1 MPVLTNTSISCA
13 WMRQDKLILP
23 THVMVKVLF
32 LECREDVAFLLSR
45 NRKRF
50 TRIRAK
56 QQSIMVVRRCSKF
69 VHFISTIIIFLYL
82 TTTIQFSH
90 VSSYLTICQPQWWKC
105 NSIES
110 ASTEKLRFMLAG
122 RRLTRNTVV
131 SDYISYSNNNDFQSD
146 DDDEVFEEKANLK
159 QRNGSS
165 SPTRP
170 YWEKSE
176 DEDDLIRPTQQ
187 PTSFQS
193 NDVLENDVLEWEKYM
208 TDSGTTWILLPPLAV
223 TKPTCIIHFVG
234 GTFLG
239 TSPQLWYR
247 TLLQDLV
254 RHTSCAIVATSIP
267 VTIARSPLN
276 HVRLSTQLLEQFRI
290 VYNDVIIDEY
300 GRDAIRSVPIC
311 GMGHSLGARLLAV
324 STTLTL
330 GQIEPSRKGQASL
343 LYKSMIL
350 ISFTNYAAAAGIPG
364 IATLSR
370 KSRNI
375 ERQAQRQRR
384 TTRQTQKDT
393 KWWNDDDDD
402 DDDFDDSGYNS
413 NDEDTWSTI
422 WNEVSNVVQLGASR
436 IQNALTPP
444 SDSLEFYPTPEQLWT
459 AIRTNGRYNIP
470 HTLVVQFDDDEIDQ
484 SSRLATSIMN
494 CSDVKFARMRG
505 THLTPITIS
514 DQASASTRTRD
525 KSSSFLQQMNIQAE
539 RILVK
544 TLQGRQQSKR
554 NVVAFLE
561 LRQSIAR
568 YIIDIV
574 AK

>member
-1 MPVLTNTSISCA
+1 M
-13 WMRQDKLILP
+13 
-23 THVMVKVLF
+23 
-32 LECREDVAFLLSR
+32 
-45 NRKRF
+45 
-50 TRIRAK
+50 
-56 QQSIMVVRRCSKF
+56 
-69 VHFISTIIIFLYL
+69 STY
-82 TTTIQFSH
+82 H
-90 VSSYLTICQPQWWKC
+90 SY
-105 NSIES
+105 
-110 ASTEKLRFMLAG
+110 
-122 RRLTRNTVV
+122 
-131 SDYISYSNNNDFQSD
+131 YNNNDMQQDND
-146 DDDEVFEEKANLK
+146 DADVTEVKANLRSK
-159 QRNGSS
+159 NGFSV
-165 SPTRP
+165 TNNNRP
-170 YWEKSE
+170 YWESSE
-176 DEDDLIRPTQQ
+176 DEVDFNGPQRQQ
-187 PTSFQS
+187 PTPFQS
-193 NDVLENDVLEWEKYM
+193 SNELLLENDDVLEWEKYT
-208 TDSGTTWILLPPLAV
+208 TDSGTAWILLPPLSV

-239 TSPQLWYR
+239 TSPQIWYR

-276 HVRLSTQLLEQFRI
+276 HVRLSNQLLEQFRI
-290 VYNDVIIDEY
+290 VYQDVIVDEY
-300 GRDAIRSVPIC
+300 GRDAMQSVPIC

-330 GQIEPSRKGQASL
+330 GRIESSRKGQDSL
-343 LYKSMIL
+343 SYKSMIL

-375 ERQAQRQRR
+375 ERKRKSKRLS
-384 TTRQTQKDT
+384 KVDS
-393 KWWNDDDDD
+393 KWWDDDDD
-402 DDDFDDSGYNS
+402 SDDSDYDSDDD
-413 NDEDTWSTI
+413 DTWSTL
-422 WNEVSNVVQLGASR
+422 WSDVSDVVQLGASR

-444 SDSLEFYPTPEQLWT
+444 SESLEFYPTPEQLWT
-459 AIRTNGRYNIP
+459 AMQTNGRYNIP

-494 CSDVKFARMRG
+494 CSDVKFARLRG

-514 DQASASTRTRD
+514 DPANENTRTRG

-544 TLQGRQQSKR
+544 TLHGRQESKR
-554 NVVAFLE
+554 NLVAFLE

-574 AK
+574 TK